1 MRVLMLVHNRAYVG
15 GGTFYRALHL
25 GEELVRGGAEVTVV
39 ASRPRIN
46 TDDAQVAGGVRLR
59 TFSGV
64 LPARWRYGYD
74 FVEAARRTAW
84 VREQPPWDIVHAF
97 DSRPTVIYPALAAQ
111 ERGAK
116 LILDWS
122 DWFGRG
128 GAVEERKNPI
138 MRAMLHPL
146 ETFYEERY
154 RLRADGATVIT
165 SALQERLE
173 GMGYPRERVLLLRN
187 GVYPE
192 RFQAPPP
199 AEARDALGLSIFLEP
214 PDAPIVGYLGSL
226 FPRDAALL
234 VDAFVRLRK
243 TLPKAH
249 LALIG
254 NPKTP
259 IPRMENL
266 IQVGFVA
273 PEALGDW
280 LSACDVLV
288 LPLRDTV
295 ANRGRWPSKLGDY
308 FAASRPV
315 VACDVGDVGAVLRE
329 TGAGLATHPTEAAL
343 AEGLVA
349 LLQNPALRREMGAA
363 GRRAA
368 ESTFH
373 WKHLGEQVARFYRHI
388 LAISRDSSTD
398 RTTNAVD

>member
-1 MRVLMLVHNRAYVG
+1 MLVHNRAYVG

-46 TDDAQVAGGVRLR
+46 TDDAHVAGGVRLR

-111 ERGAK
+111 ERGAE

-128 GAVEERKNPI
+128 GAVEERKNPA
-138 MRAMLHPL
+138 MRAVLRPL

-165 SALQERLE
+165 AALQERLE
-173 GMGYPRERVLLLRN
+173 GMGYPKGRILHLKN

-192 RFQAPPP
+192 RFRIQSTE
-199 AEARDALGLSIFLEP
+199 EARDALGLSLFLDEP
-214 PDAPIVGYLGSL
+214 DTPIIGYLGSL

-234 VDAFVRLRK
+234 LEAFGRVQDALPDARL
-243 TLPKAH
+243 AF
-249 LALIG
+249 IG
-254 NPKTP
+254 NPKVRLP
-259 IPRMENL
+259 MMGGI
-266 IQVGFVA
+266 IQTGFVA

-280 LSACDVLV
+280 LCACDVLA

-308 FAASRPV
+308 FATNRPV

-329 TGAGLATHPTEAAL
+329 TGAGLATRPTEAAL

-349 LLQNPALRREMGAA
+349 LLQNPALRREMGVA

-368 ESTFH
+368 ETAFH
-373 WKHLGEQVARFYRHI
+373 WKRLGARLARFYAEI
-388 LAISRDSSTD
+388 LHARD
-398 RTTNAVD
+398 